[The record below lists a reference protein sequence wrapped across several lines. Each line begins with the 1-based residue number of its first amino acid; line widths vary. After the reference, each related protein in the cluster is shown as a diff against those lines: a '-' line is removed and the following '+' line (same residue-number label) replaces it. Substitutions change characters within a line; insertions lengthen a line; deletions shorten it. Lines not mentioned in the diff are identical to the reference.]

1 MMSDTSRREMPFLDH
16 LEELR
21 ARLFWIGGSL
31 VAGFA
36 VGLVLHH
43 YFDLVT
49 LLKWPACPYLG
60 DGCVLQVFSP
70 SDRIAIPFTIALW
83 VGVILASPVIL
94 YQIWAFVSPA
104 LYPRERRVGAY
115 VLAGGLLLFCL
126 GVALA
131 HLFVL
136 PATLRFAAE
145 IGGPSLIGNY
155 AARDYFSLVVTLAVT
170 FGLAFE
176 LPIVI
181 VALTALGLVTPS
193 FLRRYWRQAL
203 ILCLIA
209 AAVIS
214 PGDAIYTTIFLVA
227 PLYALYEFGI
237 VLSRRAYRWRE
248 QTGRALAL
256 GAIGLVRY
264 VRAKNS
270 APVPTAPRGV
280 AAANGG
286 SFL

>member
-1 MMSDTSRREMPFLDH
+1 MTDKSQREMPFLDH

-21 ARLFWIGGSL
+21 TRLFWIGGSL
-31 VAGFA
+31 LVGFG
-36 VGLVLHH
+36 VGLALHH

-49 LLKWPACPYLG
+49 LLKWPACPYLP
-60 DGCVLQVFSP
+60 DGCVLQVFNP

-83 VGVILASPVIL
+83 VGVILASPMIL
-94 YQIWAFVSPA
+94 YHAWAFVSPA
-104 LYPRERRVGAY
+104 LFPRERRIGAY

-136 PATLRFAAE
+136 PATLQFADQ

-170 FGLAFE
+170 FGIAFE

-181 VALTALGLVTPS
+181 VALTALGLVTPA
-193 FLRRYWRQAL
+193 FLRKYWRQAL
-203 ILCLIA
+203 ILCLVA

-214 PGDAIYTTIFLVA
+214 PGDAIYTTLFLVA
-227 PLYALYEFGI
+227 PLYALYELGI
-237 VLSRRAYRWRE
+237 LLSRRAYRWRE
-248 QTGRALAL
+248 QTGRVLAWVFIWL
-256 GAIGLVRY
+256 GRHARTKKAVF
-264 VRAKNS
+264 A
-270 APVPTAPRGV
+270 PTA
-280 AAANGG
+280 
-286 SFL
+286 